1 MKFIDR
7 VLRNWR
13 VKMCIPYVR
22 ANDKILDIGCLDG
35 YLFKKLESKTIQE
48 SIGLDPLL
56 TEVVKH
62 KTYTLIPGNFPHSL
76 TESNH
81 FNCITML
88 AVLEHIPREQQKQ
101 LNNHF
106 KRILEPFGRIIITV
120 PSPFIDHILWIFS
133 KLHIIDGMSIE
144 EHYGFKVEEVPDLF
158 DSKQFKLIKHKKF
171 QLGFNNLFVFEKN
184 SNIK

>member
-13 VKMCIPYVR
+13 VSMCIPYIR
-22 ANDKILDIGCLDG
+22 ANDKILDIGCFDG
-35 YLFKKLESKTIQE
+35 YLFGKLETKTIKE

-62 KTYTLIPGNFPHSL
+62 ESYTLIPGIFPNDL
-76 TESNH
+76 MKSNH

-101 LNNHF
+101 LSNHF
-106 KRILEPFGRIIITV
+106 NYILEPFGRIIITV
-120 PSPFIDHILWIFS
+120 PSPFVDHILSVFS
-133 KLHIIDGMSIE
+133 KLRLIDGMSME
-144 EHYGFKVEEVPDLF
+144 EHYGFKVEEVHDLF

-171 QLGFNNLFVFEKN
+171 QLGLNNLFVFEKR
-184 SNIK
+184 